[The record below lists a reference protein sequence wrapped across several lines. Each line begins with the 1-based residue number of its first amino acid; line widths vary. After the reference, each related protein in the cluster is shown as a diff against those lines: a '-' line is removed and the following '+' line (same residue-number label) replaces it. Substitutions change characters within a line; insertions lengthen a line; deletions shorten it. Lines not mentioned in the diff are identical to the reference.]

1 MKLVIDG
8 IPVTV
13 FRKRIK
19 NMHLYVKAPDG
30 LVEVTAPMRMDR
42 EIIINFVHSKIDW
55 VREKQEEFISRPR
68 PGKRQYQSGESLYLW
83 GKRYELQV
91 SAGTRYDLVLK
102 GNSAYFTVRA
112 GSTVEQRD
120 NYIREWYRKILKE
133 RIDTRLPIIE
143 AETGLHC
150 SGWQTKS
157 MTTRWG
163 TCNTG
168 TKKIWL
174 NLWLVKKPPVCL
186 DYVILHELVHT
197 IVRNH
202 GADFAAMMNRFLPEW
217 REIRAMLN
225 TSLPDDYEL

>member
-1 MKLVIDG
+1 M
-8 IPVTV
+8 
-13 FRKRIK
+13 
-19 NMHLYVKAPDG
+19 
-30 LVEVTAPMRMDR
+30 
-42 EIIINFVHSKIDW
+42 
-55 VREKQEEFISRPR
+55 REKQEEFISRPR
-68 PGKRQYQSGESLYLW
+68 PGKRRYQSGESLYLW
-83 GKRYELQV
+83 GDRYELQV
-91 SAGTRYDLVLK
+91 LTGKRYNLMLQGDT
-102 GNSAYFTVRA
+102 AYFTVRE
-112 GSTVEQRD
+112 GSTVEQKD
-120 NYIREWYRKILKE
+120 NYVREWYRELLKE
-133 RIDTRLPIIE
+133 RIDVRLPIIE

-202 GADFAAMMNRFLPEW
+202 GADFAAMMSRFLPEW
-217 REIRAMLN
+217 REIRVMLN
-225 TSLPDDYEL
+225 AGLPDDYEL